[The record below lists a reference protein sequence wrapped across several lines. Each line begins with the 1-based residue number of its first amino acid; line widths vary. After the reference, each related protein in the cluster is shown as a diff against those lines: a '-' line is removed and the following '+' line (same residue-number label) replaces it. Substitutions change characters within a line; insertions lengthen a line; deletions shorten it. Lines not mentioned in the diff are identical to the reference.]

1 MHEINIRTYLMYK
14 INSINMGIDDF
25 TIRNFRNFMFNDV
38 YRYFEEKQIGNEY
51 IYESKIGRIN
61 EYMCIIRVYS
71 SIDTKSDRV
80 RDSGKDAIR
89 VNICDKYGD
98 TLLLDN
104 ERYKHVNHLDVKHRG
119 ILLYY

>member
-1 MHEINIRTYLMYK
+1 MMHEINIRTYLMYK

-71 SIDTKSDRV
+71 SIDTKSDGCEIQEKMQSV
-80 RDSGKDAIR
+80 LIYAINT
-89 VNICDKYGD
+89 VIHYC
-98 TLLLDN
+98 
-104 ERYKHVNHLDVKHRG
+104 
-119 ILLYY
+119 